1 MSYRSSLS
9 ALATVAVLAVALAPT
24 SSRAQQPASGP
35 AQDSAVVMQAGAPAA
50 TRVDSLAA
58 DSASVSLRHV
68 AGPRILGKRDLALA
82 AGFTAAA
89 VALFPLD
96 KQITAWVR
104 SPRHLENAALRN
116 TMAGAE
122 WGVEKG
128 TLIAAAGLWGSGL
141 VMRNRTVADMGVH
154 TLASI
159 AVTQQVTQVL
169 KGAFGRS
176 RPYLVGDSV
185 AHDWR
190 WGTGFSESDRR
201 SFPSGHTSMAF
212 ATATAL
218 SHEIS
223 RASPRAGKIATP
235 LLYAGAASGA
245 IARIYHDQHW
255 ASDVTLGA
263 AVGIL
268 TTRATLR
275 LLHGHPGNLLDRV
288 ALHTRIVPSTDGAM
302 VAVSL
307 PTP

>member
-1 MSYRSSLS
+1 MSYISSLS
-9 ALATVAVLAVALAPT
+9 ALATSALFAVALAPST
-24 SSRAQQPASGP
+24 SRAQQPAGV
-35 AQDSAVVMQAGAPAA
+35 AQDSAVVIQAGAPAPRSR
-50 TRVDSLAA
+50 TDSVAR
-58 DSASVSLRHV
+58 DSASVPQ
-68 AGPRILGKRDLALA
+68 PRPMTVSIFGRRDLAVA

-104 SPRHLENAALRN
+104 SPGHLENAALRN

-128 TLIAAAGLWGSGL
+128 ALIAAAGLWGTGL
-141 VMRNRTVADMGVH
+141 VTRNRTVADMGVH

-190 WGTGFSESDRR
+190 LGTGFSQSDRR

-223 RASPRAGKIATP
+223 RAWPRAGKVAMP

-302 VAVSL
+302 VAVSF

>member
-1 MSYRSSLS
+1 MSYLSSLS
-9 ALATVAVLAVALAPT
+9 ALATSALFAVAIAPATT
-24 SSRAQQPASGP
+24 SAQQPSGA
-35 AQDSAVVMQAGAPAA
+35 AQEPAVVMQAGAPVSAPRA
-50 TRVDSLAA
+50 DSAAA
-58 DSASVSLRHV
+58 DSSST
-68 AGPRILGKRDLALA
+68 PRPRFTATPVFGRRDLALA
-82 AGFTAAA
+82 AGFTATA

-104 SPRHLENAALRN
+104 RPAHLDNTALRN
-116 TMAGAE
+116 SMAGAE

-128 TLIAAAGLWGSGL
+128 SLIAAVGLWGTGL
-141 VMRNRTVADMGVH
+141 VTRNRTVADMGFH

-169 KGAFGRS
+169 KGTFGRS

-190 WGTGFSESDRR
+190 LGTGFSQSDRR

-223 RASPRAGKIATP
+223 RAWPRAGKVATP

>member
-1 MSYRSSLS
+1 MTYRNSRLGRFA
-9 ALATVAVLAVALAPT
+9 ALVLIVPLAPAV
-24 SSRAQQPASGP
+24 SRAQQ
-35 AQDSAVVMQAGAPAA
+35 
-50 TRVDSLAA
+50 A
-58 DSASVSLRHV
+58 DSAIVIQSGAADGASAPAVRASAHT
-68 AGPRILGKRDLALA
+68 IFGKRDLALA

-89 VALFPLD
+89 VALFPMD
-96 KQITAWVR
+96 KRITAWVR
-104 SPRHLENAALRN
+104 SPQRLENGTLKG

-128 TLIAAAGLWGSGL
+128 SLIAAVGLWGTGL
-141 VMRNRTVADMGVH
+141 VTRNRTLADMGFH

-159 AVTQQVTQVL
+159 AVTQQVTQVM
-169 KGAFGRS
+169 KGAFGRA
-176 RPYLVGDSV
+176 RPYLSSDSLP
-185 AHDWR
+185 HDFQL
-190 WGTGFSESDRR
+190 GSGFSQSDRR

-223 RASPRAGKIATP
+223 RASPRVGKVATP
-235 LLYAGAASGA
+235 LLYAGAASA
-245 IARIYHDQHW
+245 ALSRIYHDQHW

-275 LLHGHPGNLLDRV
+275 LLHGRPGNLLDRV
-288 ALHTRIVPSTDGAM
+288 ALHTRIVPRGDGAI
-302 VAVSL
+302 VVVSA